1 MWALLV
7 VRSEVLVKAL
17 PGVAAVVVTLDIHFL
32 VFERTPQT
40 LGENIVDGSSLAVHA
55 QVDALSGDLLRKGQ
69 GGKLRPLVGVDD
81 ARLEHGASL
90 LQRLEAKGDVQ
101 AVGQFP
107 REHKAAVPV
116 QERHEV
122 QEPALE
128 RCR

>member
-7 VRSEVLVKAL
+7 VKSEVLVKAS

-40 LGENIVDGSSLAVHA
+40 LGENIVDGPSLAVHA

-90 LQRLEAKGDVQ
+90 LQRLEQ
-101 AVGQFP
+101 
-107 REHKAAVPV
+107 KATSKLLDSS
-116 QERHEV
+116 HESTKR
-122 QEPALE
+122 QCQSKNATRYKNPPLSGM
-128 RCR
+128 